1 MSKKVE
7 NKKNTKSNDINIRKH
22 TKIYIGYYT
31 RVILSSSIFLIFL
44 FATIFFI
51 VKSLNFEKAEYT
63 NYKEK
68 SFMDYKVYLKEN
80 NFYEEKYLGKDMIYI
95 ANLVNDIEITFDYM
109 FTIDSLKDLNFSYQ
123 VMAKL
128 IIFDS
133 NNNKNYFEKTYNI
146 TEQETAQMRNSL
158 TMDINKTVFIDYD
171 YYNSIANTFKSNYG
185 VNCESKLLVYMV
197 INKTDTE
204 NNQQVFVDKNTELNI
219 SIPLSERSV
228 NITLDYKDINKESY
242 MLQKNKYLLGN
253 VKYFVLGMFFGITSC
268 ISLIKVI
275 KLLLKLKQRNSKYDK
290 YIAELLTKYDRLIVE
305 TTNLPSFKD
314 KDIIKVRSFSELVDV
329 RDNLK
334 VPIMYYV
341 LSAHNKCYFYIY
353 HNNIIYLNVIKSVDL

>member
-1 MSKKVE
+1 MNIKLK
-7 NKKNTKSNDINIRKH
+7 NKKNTEKNDINIKSH
-22 TKIYIGYYT
+22 IKIYIGYSA
-31 RVILSSSIFLIFL
+31 RVILFSSIFLVLL
-44 FATIFFI
+44 FISIFFV
-51 VKSLNFEKAEYT
+51 VKSLKFEKAEYI

-68 SFMDYKVYLKEN
+68 SLMDYKVYLKEN

-95 ANLVNDIEITFDYM
+95 ANLVDDIEITFDYM
-109 FTIDSLKDLNFSYQ
+109 FAIDSENDLNFSYQ

-133 NNNKNYFEKTYNI
+133 NNNKNYFEKIYNI
-146 TEQETAQMRNSL
+146 TEQETTQKRNSL
-158 TMDINKTVFIDYD
+158 TMDINKSVLIDYD

-185 VNCESKLLVYMV
+185 VNCESKLIVYMV
-197 INKTDTE
+197 INKNDTE

-228 NITLDYKDINKESY
+228 NIILDYKDINKESY
-242 MLQKNKYLLGN
+242 MLQKNKYLIDN
-253 VKYFVLGMFFGITSC
+253 VKYFVLGMVFVIGSC
-268 ISLIKVI
+268 ISLIKII

-290 YIAELLTKYDRLIVE
+290 YIADLLTKYDRMIVE
-305 TTNLPSFKD
+305 TTNLPSFKE
-314 KDIIKVRSFSELVDV
+314 KDIIKVKNFSELVDV

-341 LSAHNKCYFYIY
+341 LSEHNLF
-353 HNNIIYLNVIKSVDL
+353 KSY